1 MQQTADV
8 DADVKTITAV
18 YLTETILVS
27 GLSCSF
33 AVAEAVETLAADA
46 ATDAATAVEMT
57 AVCGSFYFCS
67 SVVDADSNSTL
78 FFLPNT
84 LGAVFGA
91 GGVSVYFYDFSP
103 SFIFIYS
110 STYISIKSEPE
121 FFMEKKPTRP
131 MTPFDEITTPYSFS
145 ILKLLLPYLA
155 PSNQYSL
162 WIMIKFLELR
172 YTISLFKHPEQVS
185 RNHSFGSFPDSPAA
199 LLDEITPYLPPEQSQ
214 MADTFRNIL
223 NIMDMMQMLQPSGDS
238 QTSADSAFSGINPM
252 DLMMGMLSPEQQEM
266 FRSYQNIF
274 AESDTTNPKTGGIE
288 NERMDEQST
297 TEEYGSDQTGTDPYG
312 GSTDTGEDR

>member
-1 MQQTADV
+1 
-8 DADVKTITAV
+8 
-18 YLTETILVS
+18 
-27 GLSCSF
+27 
-33 AVAEAVETLAADA
+33 
-46 ATDAATAVEMT
+46 
-57 AVCGSFYFCS
+57 
-67 SVVDADSNSTL
+67 
-78 FFLPNT
+78 
-84 LGAVFGA
+84 
-91 GGVSVYFYDFSP
+91 
-103 SFIFIYS
+103 
-110 STYISIKSEPE
+110 
-121 FFMEKKPTRP
+121 MEKKPTRP

-172 YTISLFKHPEQVS
+172 YTISLLKHPEQVS
-185 RNHSFGSFPDSPAA
+185 RTHSFGSFPDSPAA

-238 QTSADSAFSGINPM
+238 QSSADSSFSGINPM

-266 FRSYQNIF
+266 FRSYQDIF

-297 TEEYGSDQTGTDPYG
+297 TEENGSDQNGTDPHG
-312 GSTDTGEDR
+312 SSTDTGEDW

>member
-8 DADVKTITAV
+8 DADAKTITAV

-27 GLSCSF
+27 GSSCSF
-33 AVAEAVETLAADA
+33 AVAADVAILAADVAMDAETA
-46 ATDAATAVEMT
+46 AEMIT
-57 AVCGSFYFCS
+57 VCGSFYFCS
-67 SVVDADSNSTL
+67 SVVDADSNSPL
-78 FFLPNT
+78 FFFLTT
-84 LGAVFGA
+84 LGAVFSAEGI
-91 GGVSVYFYDFSP
+91 SIYFYDFSL

-172 YTISLFKHPEQVS
+172 YTISLLKHPEQVS
-185 RNHSFGSFPDSPAA
+185 RTHSFGSFPDSPAA

-238 QTSADSAFSGINPM
+238 QSSADSSFSGINPM

-266 FRSYQNIF
+266 FRSYQDIF

-297 TEEYGSDQTGTDPYG
+297 TEENGSDQNGTDPHG
-312 GSTDTGEDR
+312 SSTDTGEDW